1 MNVKTTATLLIA
13 GGLMLPAVGFS
24 ADVDT
29 DRSHPSAYVKDSVV
43 TAKIKAKLA
52 KDKMTSATHIKVDT
66 DNSGAVMLSGTAK
79 SKAEAEKAI
88 AIARETEGVKDVQ
101 STIQVKAEQ

>member
-1 MNVKTTATLLIA
+1 MKVKTTATFLVV

-24 ADVDT
+24 AGNDT

-66 DNSGAVMLSGTAK
+66 DNSGIVMLSGTAK
-79 SKAEAEKAI
+79 SQAEADRAVE
-88 AIARETEGVKDVQ
+88 IARATDGVKDVK
-101 STIQVKAEQ
+101 SDIQVGGGK